1 MNTAELAAALQ
12 LSEDPYFRALGD
24 LASLKLQRGEQYNSN
39 GVRLEDYFPLGRASY
54 VQMCHVK
61 TLRMRSTM
69 GAKPIDFMDS
79 AIDLANYAIF
89 TYMSEKPKCLPTI
102 PLT

>member
-1 MNTAELAAALQ
+1 MDQLDLETIKLLAA
-12 LSEDPYFRALGD
+12 SKDPYLRVLAE
-24 LASLKLQRGEQYNSN
+24 LASLKHQRGEQYNSN

-69 GAKPIDFMDS
+69 GATPIDFMDS

-89 TYMSEKPKCLPTI
+89 TYMGEKDREL
-102 PLT
+102 